1 MSYRITSSCIILEM
15 VDLVL
20 NLWFGF
26 CLFEDDDYCF
36 MIFEDNILTG
46 EMKAIYYIFSIK
58 LQSNLI

>member
-1 MSYRITSSCIILEM
+1 M